1 MRVTNSLIT
10 RDTIARLQQNQK
22 RVAEAQELVTSGLRV
37 RKMSDDP
44 SDASSLLQ
52 TSGSLRALSQ
62 YRRNVDALGSR
73 LDAEEGALDQITQ
86 VLTRAKELA
95 VGQAGSAGSNAAT
108 RTATAAEVQ
117 QLLEQ
122 AVSIA
127 NGKFDEE
134 YLFGGQNSAALPPFD
149 AKQTGQAPR
158 FVSLRGAPAAPL
170 LPQGQR
176 PIEIA
181 AGQTMP
187 GVHDGNSVFVQTG
200 VLQSLYD
207 LQQALAADNTAG
219 IQSAQGALDS
229 ALTGIQALV
238 GDVGARQNRV
248 ETLTAGFDA
257 LQLNLEDRKADL
269 REVDIETAITEMLN
283 RQTAYQAAMMAA
295 SKVMGMSLTDYLR

>member
-22 RVAEAQELVTSGLRV
+22 RVAEAQERVTSGLRI

-52 TSGSLRALSQ
+52 TSGSLRALAQ

-73 LDAEEGALDQITQ
+73 LDAEEGSLDQMTQ
-86 VLTRAKELA
+86 ILTRAKELA
-95 VGQAGSAGSNAAT
+95 VGQAGDTANTAT
-108 RTATAAEVQ
+108 RAAAAMEVQ

-122 AVSIA
+122 TVSIA

-149 AKQTGQAPR
+149 AKQTAQTPR
-158 FVSLRGAPAAPL
+158 FVSLRGSPAAPL
-170 LPQGQR
+170 LPRGQR

-187 GVHDGNSVFVQTG
+187 GVHDGDGVFVQTG

-207 LQQALAADNTAG
+207 LQQALATDSPAG
-219 IQSAQGALDS
+219 ITAAQSGLDS
-229 ALTGIQALV
+229 AITGVQALV